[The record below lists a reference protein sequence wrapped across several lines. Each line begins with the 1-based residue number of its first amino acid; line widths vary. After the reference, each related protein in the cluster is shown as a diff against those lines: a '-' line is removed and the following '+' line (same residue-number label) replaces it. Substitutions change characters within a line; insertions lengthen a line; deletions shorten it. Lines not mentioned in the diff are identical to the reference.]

1 MTTNHDALRE
11 AFNAFLLEQ
20 HERHKHQHNHFHV
33 ARNEWARRTQ
43 STQYEALAASK
54 PEPQAQAVEPEVVA
68 IADGTFNCVAPLGM
82 PLITLQSHREA
93 MKQLLEAN
101 ASYAG
106 RERWWND
113 RMFEL
118 EQRLAKKD
126 AALQACVAHMLIAY
140 GQNSHDMILTGDE
153 LRGLH
158 AAITKAEEARK

>member
-1 MTTNHDALRE
+1 MTTNHDSLRE
-11 AFNAFLLEQ
+11 AFNAFLMEQ

-54 PEPQAQAVEPEVVA
+54 PEQIVCGGPGCDGECCQKEQAAEPAAPVAAKPEQQAFPQQGDTHHWPQQSDPVWPE
-68 IADGTFNCVAPLGM
+68 
-82 PLITLQSHREA
+82 Q
-93 MKQLLEAN
+93 Q
-101 ASYAG
+101 
-106 RERWWND
+106 
-113 RMFEL
+113 
-118 EQRLAKKD
+118 AKKD